1 MVAIIPA
8 AAQAGAPPRVMG
20 AGSGGREAVGWLELS
35 PPVPIAGQ
43 PVALIL
49 TFDDPA
55 LVGRAPV
62 LPFESP
68 RAGDV
73 ATGVL
78 RATSRPGTYHAEF
91 TPHEPG
97 RRWIS
102 VFFPGPDEERTAA
115 NALFYVYRPDEA
127 PAQAAPLRRVVL
139 RPEPGPQEGLPQWLE
154 PLTYLALAL
163 VLAAGALAIATVLRR
178 AWRGQQPQWAVEGV
192 PRAESSRA
200 LARF

>member
-1 MVAIIPA
+1 MVALVPA
-8 AAQAGAPPRVMG
+8 AAQAGAPPGVTRG
-20 AGSGGREAVGWLELS
+20 GTGGREAVGWLELS

-49 TFDDPA
+49 TFDNPA

-115 NALFYVYRPDEA
+115 SALFYVYRPHEA
-127 PAQAAPLRRVVL
+127 PAQAAPLRRVVV
-139 RPEPGPQEGLPQWLE
+139 RPEPGPQAGLPHWLE
-154 PLTYLALAL
+154 PLTYLALNGAL
-163 VLAAGALAIATVLRR
+163 GAVALAIAAVLRR
-178 AWRGQQPQWAVEGV
+178 AARQQRRWAVEGV

-200 LARF
+200 LARY